1 MPCSI
6 RSISYWIGR
15 YLGIPGTILILLSFG
30 YSMRK
35 RKLIR
40 FGQPKRLLQLH
51 EILAWL
57 GVLMILVHAGIHVY
71 AILPWLALIAML
83 INVASGMTG
92 QYLLDRSRRS
102 LGTKRET
109 YSQRGV
115 AAGEVEKEVFWD
127 AVTVDRDEAMA
138 GDPYPDHD
146 GVRRPRARPYPQHPL
161 LLAVA
166 MNGKTIAYLV
176 AANLAVLL
184 VLALVYPHL
193 MIAPGNLIE
202 AHRALETDCF
212 ACHQPFIGSTPGQV
226 HPMPQAGGYRPDHD
240 QGRADRRRTEARRLS
255 SGSDRAGLRR
265 LP

>member
-1 MPCSI
+1 MK
-6 RSISYWIGR
+6 RSIVRREVLPFLVMFGSLIVATAMTDALLHTIDLYWIGR

-115 AAGEVEKEVFWD
+115 AAGEIEKEVFWD
-127 AVTVDRDEAMA
+127 AVTVDVMKQWRAIHIPITMA
-138 GDPYPDHD
+138 F
-146 GVRRPRARPYPQHPL
+146 GVL
-161 LLAVA
+161 GLAH
-166 MNGKTIAYLV
+166 I
-176 AANLAVLL
+176 
-184 VLALVYPHL
+184 
-193 MIAPGNLIE
+193 
-202 AHRALETDCF
+202 
-212 ACHQPFIGSTPGQV
+212 
-226 HPMPQAGGYRPDHD
+226 
-240 QGRADRRRTEARRLS
+240 LS
-255 SGSDRAGLRR
+255 ILFFWQWQ
-265 LP
+265 